1 MLYKMKTFSEY
12 REDSSFDV
20 TTINLS
26 SEYNKLNKLIFS
38 NEVEKIPMSFATLSR
53 KLGQTQILNL
63 TGIEKPVGLKM
74 SNNFTSLESFI
85 NVLAHEMIHI
95 LIAQRN
101 LKHFLDTKEILPKEK
116 HHGKSFNV
124 EMKRINRMN
133 NGITITSHYKGE
145 DR

>member
-1 MLYKMKTFSEY
+1 MKTFSEY

-20 TTINLS
+20 TTLNLS
-26 SEYNKLNKLIFS
+26 SEFNKLNKLLFS

-101 LKHFLDTKEILPKEK
+101 LKHF
-116 HHGKSFNV
+116 
-124 EMKRINRMN
+124 
-133 NGITITSHYKGE
+133 
-145 DR
+145 

>member
-1 MLYKMKTFSEY
+1 
-12 REDSSFDV
+12 
-20 TTINLS
+20 
-26 SEYNKLNKLIFS
+26 
-38 NEVEKIPMSFATLSR
+38 MSFATLSR